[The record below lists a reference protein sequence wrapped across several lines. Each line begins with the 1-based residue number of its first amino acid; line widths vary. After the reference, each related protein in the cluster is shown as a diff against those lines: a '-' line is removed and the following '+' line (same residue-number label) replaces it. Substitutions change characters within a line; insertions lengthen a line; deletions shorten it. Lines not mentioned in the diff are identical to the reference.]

1 MVGASVY
8 LSCAV
13 CLLGFSVN
21 YCHDDACMPRGVFV
35 ELSIGVERESFGDG
49 THVDENVRSR
59 VDTMLSSLCIR
70 IRSRIFRELYCT
82 ILNVELSNRRSTNIN
97 TVPRQKCW

>member
-8 LSCAV
+8 LSYAV

-21 YCHDDACMPRGVFV
+21 YCHDDACMSRGVFV

-49 THVDENVRSR
+49 THVDENNVRSK
-59 VDTMLSSLCIR
+59 VDSLLSSLCI
-70 IRSRIFRELYCT
+70 
-82 ILNVELSNRRSTNIN
+82 N
-97 TVPRQKCW
+97 